1 MVQENNIVDVW
12 NAVLLELKNQ
22 VPDSTFTAW
31 ILPLEPQ
38 YFDETSFVVHTGHS
52 LAMSILRNHMDD
64 INNAVKTVMGKSLF
78 VKILHN
84 EELEKKLAKKSK
96 AKILQS
102 NNENAT
108 PKIQYE
114 SLTQMQSS
122 NLNLKYK
129 FENFVVGSNNK
140 LAYVAAQTVAQ
151 KPGEKYNPL
160 YIYGGPG
167 LGKTHIMQAIGHYI
181 IKNKPNLKVLFISA
195 EEFVNDVVN
204 SLAFGIEKNEKM
216 LYNI

>member
-78 VKILHN
+78 VN
-84 EELEKKLAKKSK
+84 PQNG
-96 AKILQS
+96 QS
-102 NNENAT
+102 
-108 PKIQYE
+108 
-114 SLTQMQSS
+114 
-122 NLNLKYK
+122 LNL
-129 FENFVVGSNNK
+129 FCLSDAC
-140 LAYVAAQTVAQ
+140 L
-151 KPGEKYNPL
+151 PG
-160 YIYGGPG
+160 
-167 LGKTHIMQAIGHYI
+167 I
-181 IKNKPNLKVLFISA
+181 IPR
-195 EEFVNDVVN
+195 
-204 SLAFGIEKNEKM
+204 G
-216 LYNI
+216 